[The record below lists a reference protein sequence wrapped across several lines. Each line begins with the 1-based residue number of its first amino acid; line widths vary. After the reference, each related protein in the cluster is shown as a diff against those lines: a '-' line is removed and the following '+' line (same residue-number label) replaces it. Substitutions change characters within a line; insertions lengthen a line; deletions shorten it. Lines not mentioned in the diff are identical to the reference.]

1 MQEEQDFDSSKPD
14 ILIVDDE
21 MLNIDVVSILLSS
34 KKIPISYALSGQE
47 ALKKIEK
54 RIDLIEHSPELGDL
68 GHQMF

>member
-34 KKIPISYALSGQE
+34 KQIPISYALSGQE

-54 RIDLIEHSPELGDL
+54 RIDLIEQSAEPGDL
-68 GHQMF
+68 GNQMF

>member
-34 KKIPISYALSGQE
+34 KQIPISYALSGQE

-54 RIDLIEHSPELGDL
+54 RIDLIEQSAELGDL

>member
-1 MQEEQDFDSSKPD
+1 MQEEQDFGSSKPD

-34 KKIPISYALSGQE
+34 KQIPISYALSGQE

-54 RIDLIEHSPELGDL
+54 RIDLIEQSAE
-68 GHQMF
+68 